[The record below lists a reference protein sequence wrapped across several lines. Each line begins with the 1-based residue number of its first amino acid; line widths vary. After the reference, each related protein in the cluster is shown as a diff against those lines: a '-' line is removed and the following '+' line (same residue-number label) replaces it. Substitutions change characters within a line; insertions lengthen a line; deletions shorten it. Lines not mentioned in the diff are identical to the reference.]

1 MSTTSLK
8 LSEELKQRTIAV
20 AQQHGM
26 SPHAFMVDA
35 IERAASSAEKRASF
49 LEDAMVAQAEMLG
62 TGKGYDAD
70 AVQRYLKA
78 RASGEKIAKPKVRS
92 WRG

>member
-8 LSEELKQRTIAV
+8 LTEELKQRAIAV
-20 AQQHGM
+20 AKQQGM

-35 IERAASSAEKRASF
+35 IEKAASSAEKRASF
-49 LEDAMVAQAEMLG
+49 MQDARIAQAEMLE
-62 TGKGYDAD
+62 TGKGYDAAD
-70 AVQRYLKA
+70 VHRYLKA
-78 RASGEKIAKPKVRS
+78 RAAGEKTAKPKVRS